1 MNSSFLLIALGAISV
16 FSSLLTQAIKKIL
29 DGEQIKY
36 SSNILVVIV
45 STVLTILSSI
55 GYLVYTQTDPTPQ
68 IIIEILV
75 LILLSF
81 LSATLGYDKVL
92 QAIAQIK
99 GN

>member
-1 MNSSFLLIALGAISV
+1 MNSSFLMIALGAISV

-29 DGEQIKY
+29 DEQKIKY
-36 SSNILVVIV
+36 SANILVVIV
-45 STVLTILSSI
+45 STCLTIASSVCYI
-55 GYLVYTQTDPTPQ
+55 VYTNTTVTPQ